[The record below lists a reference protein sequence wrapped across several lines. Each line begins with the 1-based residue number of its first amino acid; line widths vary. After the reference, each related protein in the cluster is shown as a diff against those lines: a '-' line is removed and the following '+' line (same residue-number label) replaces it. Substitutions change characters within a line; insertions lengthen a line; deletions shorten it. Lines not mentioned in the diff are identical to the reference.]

1 MSPIA
6 HRIATHQHALLAC
19 RALRTAP
26 LHTLLHE
33 CGDGQDAEDIDW
45 PRCASAGH
53 ALLPDHTLAQRLLAG
68 LHEAWRLGLLQRTLV
83 PVPGDP
89 AAYRV
94 MWQRRSV
101 ATQSAQPPVMPGAL
115 PVSLQAAA
123 QHPAA

>member
-1 MSPIA
+1 MSPTA

-19 RALRTAP
+19 RALRSAP

-45 PRCASAGH
+45 PRCARAGH
-53 ALLPDHTLAQRLLAG
+53 ALLPDHALAQRLLAG
-68 LHEAWRLGLLQRTLV
+68 LHEAWRLGLLRRTLV
-83 PVPGDP
+83 ALPGDP

-94 MWQRRSV
+94 QWQRRSGPAHSV
-101 ATQSAQPPVMPGAL
+101 QPTAMPGAL
-115 PVSLQAAA
+115 LASLQAAA